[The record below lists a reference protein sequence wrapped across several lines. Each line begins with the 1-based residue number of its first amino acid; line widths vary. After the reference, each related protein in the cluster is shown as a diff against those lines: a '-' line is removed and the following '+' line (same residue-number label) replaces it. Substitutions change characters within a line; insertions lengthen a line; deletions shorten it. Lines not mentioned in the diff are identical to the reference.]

1 MRKTISLVLFVCV
14 VAVGIVHSRSA
25 QAQTSGQVWGAGL
38 GAVGGALIGKAIGL
52 HRDGQ
57 IVTGAI
63 GAGVGVALGSPSVP
77 QVMYVQAPAPVYGG
91 GQVAAQ
97 VNVCTHRE
105 VDANGNVV
113 RFLPVGCTP
122 PGQTAVAAA
131 PAVQQQVF
139 AAPMIAGDGCARFNG
154 TAAEFSCREAARA
167 AYDIEMGR
175 LAQQAAAAGRAAVMR
190 GY

>member
-1 MRKTISLVLFVCV
+1 MRKIISLVLFVCV
-14 VAVGIVHSRSA
+14 ASVGIVHSRSA

-38 GAVGGALIGKAIGL
+38 GAVGGALIGKALGL

-63 GAGVGVALGSPSVP
+63 GAGVGVALGSPSAT
-77 QVMYVQAPAPVYGG
+77 QVVYVQAPAPVYGG
-91 GQVAAQ
+91 GQVAMTTT
-97 VNVCTHRE
+97 CTHRE
-105 VDANGNVV
+105 VDANGNVL
-113 RFLPVGCTP
+113 RYLPAGCTP
-122 PGQTAVAAA
+122 PGQTAIAAA

-175 LAQQAAAAGRAAVMR
+175 IAQQAAAVGRAAAMR